1 MNNALKSFEMSTR
14 TVTNKFRALVAA
26 RVAAAKAL
34 RKPLPPTDEDIQA
47 KMDLALV
54 KEARRA
60 VWEAKKTERKE
71 REKLKAKRSG

>member
-1 MNNALKSFEMSTR
+1 MNTALKSFEMSTR

-34 RKPLPPTDEDIQA
+34 RAPAPPTEEDIQA
-47 KMDLALV
+47 KIDAALV

-60 VWEAKKTERKE
+60 VWETKKTERKE
-71 REKLKAKRSG
+71 REKLKSKRRG